1 MNCFRVR
8 NLTLGVAV
16 IAFLAAS
23 QHLLSQNQPATAPN
37 VVYTATGTFSP
48 TVVSGLDKFKMAGQ
62 PFTIS
67 IIANEALTPASH
79 GSGWNKYT
87 KLTMGGT
94 VQSGLIPIPTAI
106 SSNSSSLELA
116 VVSSTKSNTMAIF
129 APLSIMKGLQI
140 NLTAVIQM
148 PMGTLSKLAVYP
160 FTAPATLTSTNNTV
174 TYSEPSTAE
183 STTLTIASGT
193 VSTTLK

>member
-23 QHLLSQNQPATAPN
+23 QHLLSQNKPATAPN
-37 VVYTATGTFSP
+37 VLYTATGTFSS
-48 TVVSGLDKFKMAGQ
+48 TVVSGPDRFKLAGQ

-67 IIANEALTPASH
+67 IIANEAFTPASH
-79 GSGWNKYT
+79 GPGWNTYT
-87 KLTMGGT
+87 KLKMSGT
-94 VQSGLIPIPTAI
+94 VQSGLLPTPTAI
-106 SSNSSSLELA
+106 SSASSSLELA
-116 VVSSTKSNTMAIF
+116 VLSSLNSNALAIF

-140 NLTAVIQM
+140 NLTAVMQM

-160 FTAPATLTSTNNTV
+160 FKAPVTLSSSNNTV
-174 TYSEPSTAE
+174 TYAEPSTGD
-183 STTLTIASGT
+183 STILTIANGT
-193 VSTTLK
+193 MSTTLK